1 VSKDFR
7 YEGFSEPNYTPVPD
21 DLFDVIA
28 PNLTEAE
35 LRVLLYI
42 IRRTFGFKR
51 SADAISLTQMVD
63 GITTRDG
70 RVLDRGTG
78 LSRRGVMNGCA
89 GLVEKHIITVTK
101 RLSPQGDNEI
111 NVYALRFREVG
122 NQLPYPRAVSTPPV
136 GHEMPPQKTVNN
148 STVEQHVEDSN
159 APAQLFAAY
168 DEDRAL
174 LLAYAQDLA
183 RELNDQAP
191 LNSTT
196 TRLLNLYRGSG
207 LDMDA
212 FIERMLAA
220 RRVTQQRTA
229 AIRTPRPD
237 GPGARPKMSYFFAVL
252 EDLAGQDLPATG
264 TESD

>member
-1 VSKDFR
+1 MAKDFR

-51 SADAISLTQMVD
+51 SADAISLSQMVD
-63 GITTRDG
+63 GITTKDG

-89 GLVEKHIITVTK
+89 GLGEKGIITVTK

-122 NQLPYPRAVSTPPV
+122 KQLPYPRAVSAPPV
-136 GHEMPPQKTVNN
+136 GHEMPPQETVQ
-148 STVEQHVEDSN
+148 QHTERQHLEASRGPTFLETMD
-159 APAQLFAAY
+159 
-168 DEDRAL
+168 DDRL
-174 LLAYAQDLA
+174 TLLAYAEDLA
-183 RELNDQAP
+183 RELGDQAP
-191 LNSTT
+191 LTSTT
-196 TRLLNLYRGSG
+196 TRLVTLYRGAG
-207 LDMDA
+207 VDLDTFLELLMQ
-212 FIERMLAA
+212 A
-220 RRVTQQRTA
+220 RRITQQRTA
-229 AIRTPRPD
+229 SIRTPRPD
-237 GPGARPKMSYFFAVL
+237 GPGPKPKMAYYLAVL
-252 EDLAGQDLPATG
+252 EDLLGRSLPATG
-264 TESD
+264 TADD